1 MEIEVRK
8 WGNSLGL
15 SIPQQ
20 VAESLGIEE
29 NSLVEIIES
38 ADTLLIRKKQNVET
52 LDDLLESIPDDFD
65 YENDVDDFR
74 DGLPMGRELI

>member
-15 SIPQQ
+15 RIPQQ
-20 VAESLGIEE
+20 IAENWGIEE
-29 NSLVEIIES
+29 NSLVEMIES
-38 ADTLLIRKKQNVET
+38 ADTLLIRKKREVET

-65 YENDVDDFR
+65 YENDVDDF
-74 DGLPMGRELI
+74 LNSSPMGRELI